1 MKSIIFQAGHPPA
14 RLITL
19 DSVGPET
26 APGFLHKKA
35 QLLPAFLC
43 LCFDSAFELEWENIT
58 KLSSKNL
65 SA

>member
-43 LCFDSAFELEWENIT
+43 LCFDSAFEL
-58 KLSSKNL
+58 
-65 SA
+65 